1 MTSALISAAELAE
14 RLGEPGLRVLDASWH
29 LDGRDARA
37 GFEVA
42 HIPGA
47 LFFDLD
53 ASSDQYSPYPHML
66 PPPGVFTERMEDLGI
81 GAGNKVVVYDTAGL
95 FSAARVWW
103 MLTTMGLSDV
113 RVLDGGLP
121 AWRAAGGAIDSGRA
135 QRPRPGDFKA
145 RRDDRRIADRIA
157 VRDALAGG
165 FQVVDARGAARFRG
179 ETPEPRPGL
188 LSGHMP
194 GALNLPYADVLDA
207 DGLMKRGAALADAFR
222 AAGVDID
229 RPVITTCGSGV
240 TAAIL
245 TLALAELGRPSRLYD
260 ASWAEWGSVNGG
272 PVATGPTSSW
282 NND

>member
-14 RLGEPGLRVLDASWH
+14 RLGEPGLRILDASWH

-37 GFEVA
+37 DFETA

-53 ASSDQYSPYPHML
+53 ASSDAHNALPHML
-66 PPPGVFTERMEDLGI
+66 PPPGAFTGRMETLGLN
-81 GAGNKVVVYDTAGL
+81 AGDRMVVYDTAGL

-103 MLTTMGLSDV
+103 MLTTMGVADV

-121 AWRAAGGAIDSGRA
+121 AWRALGGPVESGRA
-135 QRPRPGDFKA
+135 RHPRPGDFRA
-145 RRDDRRIADRIA
+145 RRDDGRIADRID
-157 VRDALAGG
+157 VRNALAGG

-188 LSGHMP
+188 LAGHMP
-194 GALNLPYADVLDA
+194 GALNLPYAAVLNP
-207 DGLMKRGAALADAFR
+207 DGTLKRGPALQAAFR
-222 AAGVDID
+222 DAGVDID

-260 ASWAEWGSVNGG
+260 GSWAEWGSATGG
-272 PVATGPTSSW
+272 PVATGPTSRWSE
-282 NND
+282 D